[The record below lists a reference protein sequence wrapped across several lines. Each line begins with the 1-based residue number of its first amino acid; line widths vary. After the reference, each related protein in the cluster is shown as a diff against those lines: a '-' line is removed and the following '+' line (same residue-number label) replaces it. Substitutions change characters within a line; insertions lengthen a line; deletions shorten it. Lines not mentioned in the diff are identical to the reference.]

1 MRRREFISRV
11 PAECSEAEREPGP
24 SARVAKRNI
33 ALPAGPQRVA
43 LGPGSCS
50 RSSVAPDL
58 AQPGARSA
66 GVRGLGRRDFITILG
81 GAAAVWPFAARAQPA
96 DRMRRIGVLMVLS
109 ENDPQSRSRVAAFQQ
124 ALDKLGW
131 TVGRNLAIDYRWGIS
146 NPERARTAAAE
157 LLGLAPDLIL
167 ANATLAL
174 IGAQQATRTVP
185 IVFTGVSEP
194 VSQGFVASLARPGG
208 NTTGFTNLEPSVAG
222 KWVELLKEMA
232 PRVTRV
238 ALVFNPAS
246 TPIPAQF
253 VRAAEAG
260 AAKLGLETA
269 AAQVGGLAE
278 IEATLSRLAGEPGI
292 GLIFPPDTFTGFHH
306 KLIVELTARH
316 RLPAIYSFGYFPAAG
331 GLVSY
336 GPDVTD
342 HFRRSAVYVDRIFR
356 GEAPGDL
363 PVQQPTK
370 FEFVINLK
378 TAKALGLTVPDKL
391 IVGADEVIE

>member
-1 MRRREFISRV
+1 MRRREFI
-11 PAECSEAEREPGP
+11 
-24 SARVAKRNI
+24 
-33 ALPAGPQRVA
+33 
-43 LGPGSCS
+43 
-50 RSSVAPDL
+50 
-58 AQPGARSA
+58 
-66 GVRGLGRRDFITILG
+66 TII
-81 GAAAVWPFAARAQPA
+81 GAAAASSVSWPLAARAQPGE
-96 DRMRRIGVLMVLS
+96 RVRRIGVLMVLS
-109 ENDPQSRSRVAAFQQ
+109 ENDPQSRSRVTAFQQ
-124 ALDKLGW
+124 GLDRLGW
-131 TVGRNLAIDYRWGIS
+131 TVGRNLAGGIS
-146 NPERARTAAAE
+146 DPERARTAAVE

-174 IGAQQATRTVP
+174 RGAQQATRTVP

-194 VSQGFVASLARPGG
+194 VAQGFVASLARPGG

-238 ALVFNPAS
+238 ALVFNPPS

-253 VRAAEAG
+253 IRSAQAA
-260 AAKLGLETA
+260 AAKLGLETVEA
-269 AAQVGGLAE
+269 RVHGREE
-278 IEATLSRLAGEPGI
+278 IDAVLSRLAGEPGV

-306 KLIVELTARH
+306 KSIVELTARH
-316 RLPAIYSFGYFPAAG
+316 RLPAIYSFGYFAAAG

-363 PVQQPTK
+363 PVQQPNK

-378 TAKALGLTVPDKL
+378 TARALGLTVPDKL
-391 IVGADEVIE
+391 LVGADEVIE

>member
-1 MRRREFISRV
+1 VNRRQ
-11 PAECSEAEREPGP
+11 A
-24 SARVAKRNI
+24 
-33 ALPAGPQRVA
+33 
-43 LGPGSCS
+43 
-50 RSSVAPDL
+50 
-58 AQPGARSA
+58 
-66 GVRGLGRRDFITILG
+66 ITLLG
-81 GAAAVWPFAARAQPA
+81 GAAAGWPLAARAQPGE
-96 DRMRRIGVLMVLS
+96 RMRRVGVLMVLA
-109 ENDPQSRSRVAAFQQ
+109 ENDPQSRNRVTAFEQ
-124 ALDKLGW
+124 ALEKLGW
-131 TVGRNLAIDYRWGIS
+131 KVGRNLAIDYRWGIS
-146 NPERARTAAAE
+146 DPERARTAAAE
-157 LLGLAPDLIL
+157 LLNLAPDLIL
-167 ANATLAL
+167 ANATLAVR
-174 IGAQQATRTVP
+174 GAQQATRTVP

-194 VSQGFVASLARPGG
+194 VAQGLVASLARPGG

-222 KWVELLKEMA
+222 KWVELLKEIA
-232 PRVTRV
+232 PFVTRV
-238 ALVFNPAS
+238 GLVFNPSS

-253 VRAAEAG
+253 IRSAEGA
-260 AAKLGLETA
+260 AAKLGLATA
-269 AAQVGGLAE
+269 AAEIHGLTE
-278 IEATLSRLAGEPGI
+278 IEAALGRFAGQPGV

-306 KLIVELTARH
+306 KRVVELNARH

>member
-1 MRRREFISRV
+1 MRRREFI
-11 PAECSEAEREPGP
+11 
-24 SARVAKRNI
+24 
-33 ALPAGPQRVA
+33 AL
-43 LGPGSCS
+43 
-50 RSSVAPDL
+50 
-58 AQPGARSA
+58 
-66 GVRGLGRRDFITILG
+66 I
-81 GAAAVWPFAARAQPA
+81 GAAAASWVSWPFAARAQQA
-96 DRMRRIGVLMVLS
+96 ERMRRIGVLMVLS

-131 TVGRNLAIDYRWGIS
+131 TVGRNLAIDYRWGVS

-157 LLGLAPDLIL
+157 LLDLAPDLIL

-174 IGAQQATRTVP
+174 RGAQQATRTVP

-238 ALVFNPAS
+238 ALVFNPPS

-253 VRAAEAG
+253 VRAAEAA

-269 AAQVGGLAE
+269 AAQVGGLVE

-316 RLPAIYSFGYFPAAG
+316 RLPAIYSFGYFAAAG

-391 IVGADEVIE
+391 LVGADEVIE

>member
-1 MRRREFISRV
+1 MR
-11 PAECSEAEREPGP
+11 
-24 SARVAKRNI
+24 
-33 ALPAGPQRVA
+33 
-43 LGPGSCS
+43 
-50 RSSVAPDL
+50 
-58 AQPGARSA
+58 
-66 GVRGLGRRDFITILG
+66 RRDFIALLG
-81 GAAAVWPFAARAQPA
+81 SAAAWPLAARAQPA

-124 ALDKLGW
+124 GLDKLGW
-131 TVGRNLAIDYRWGIS
+131 TVGRNLAIDYRWGVS

-356 GEAPGDL
+356 GEGARRSAGAAADQVRVRDQPQDGQGARPDRAGQAHRRRRRGDRMSNL
-363 PVQQPTK
+363 LLAQADCGCHAALSRSIALRV
-370 FEFVINLK
+370 VIIFRM
-378 TAKALGLTVPDKL
+378 TATMMTLDFLLASARRLEKALRAGLCRL
-391 IVGADEVIE
+391 ALRAAM